1 MTKSLDIKIERI
13 RQDSSVE
20 DFIIADA
27 KDADM
32 GLGLAAPGAN
42 LGDDK
47 DRLPFRNLSAY
58 RQSMRQI
65 TKQGLID
72 IMLISASTSEILTIQ
87 ERLFEDSSVTPAVRA
102 NDTTDIWLGES
113 GDYKNHPSLCFNTA
127 TIQQIMYGKNQVE
140 PDEKVVGA
148 DLGLYSITFNNDPEI
163 DREALI
169 TYGDFRLE
177 AEQEGLRHFLEVFT
191 PNAPACEPEDIP
203 RFVNDSIVRTLAG
216 VPSSSR
222 PLFLKMPY
230 YGPAA
235 MEQLVHY
242 DPSLIP
248 GILGGPSGTTHDA
261 FRMLW
266 EAKKYGARAALFGR
280 KINNAEDQLA
290 FVELLR
296 ALADGNIL
304 PEQAVREYHGRLQT
318 AGIPS
323 HRSLEDDLELTQ
335 LAAS

>member
-1 MTKSLDIKIERI
+1 MPKSLDVKIQRI
-13 RQDSSVE
+13 LQDSSVE

-42 LGDDK
+42 YGDDK
-47 DRLPFRNLSAY
+47 DRFPFRSLSTY
-58 RQSMRQI
+58 RDAMRQI
-65 TKQGLID
+65 TEQGLVD

-87 ERLFEDSSVTPAVRA
+87 ERLFDDSTVTPAVRA
-102 NDTTDIWLGES
+102 NDTSDIWLGES

-127 TIQQIMYGKNQVE
+127 TIQQIMYGKNQVQ
-140 PDEKVVGA
+140 PDEPAVGA
-148 DLGLYSITFNNDPEI
+148 DLGLYSITFNNDAEI

-191 PNAPACEPEDIP
+191 PNAPTSEPEDIP

-216 VPSSSR
+216 VPGSSR

-235 MEQLVHY
+235 MEQLAYY

-248 GILGGPSGTTHDA
+248 GILGGPAGTTHDA

-290 FVELLR
+290 FVEILR
-296 ALADGNIL
+296 ALADGNTL
-304 PEQAVREYHGRLQT
+304 PEQAVREYHGRLQA
-318 AGIPS
+318 AGIPA
-323 HRSLEDDLELTQ
+323 HRSLEDDLALTQ
-335 LAAS
+335 LEAG